1 MKNYVRALM
10 ALACLSFGTLPLTP
24 TAATAHPVAS
34 HPTAVTRIVV
44 QVSDAD
50 PHKWNLALN
59 NAENI
64 QHALGARHTVIE
76 VVAYGPGIGM
86 LKKDSPVASRVTDA
100 SLGGIQFK
108 ACQNTMRAMHLA
120 KADMVEEAGYVPSG
134 VVEII
139 QRQQQGYTY
148 IRP

>member
-1 MKNYVRALM
+1 MKNYARALM
-10 ALACLSFGTLPLTP
+10 VLACLSLGTFPLTP
-24 TAATAHPVAS
+24 AAAAGHPVAA
-34 HPTAVTRIVV
+34 HATAVTRIVV

-59 NAENI
+59 NAGNI
-64 QHALGARHTVIE
+64 QQALGARHTVIE

-100 SLGGIQFK
+100 SLAGIQFK
-108 ACQNTMRAMHLA
+108 ACQNTMRAMHLT

-134 VVEII
+134 VVEIVR
-139 QRQQQGYTY
+139 RQQQGYAY

>member
-1 MKNYVRALM
+1 MKNYFRTLM
-10 ALACLSFGTLPLTP
+10 ALACLSLGALPLAP
-24 TAATAHPVAS
+24 AAAAHPVAS
-34 HPTAVTRIVV
+34 HPTAVTRVVV

-59 NAENI
+59 NADNL

-76 VVAYGPGIGM
+76 IVAYGPGIAM

-100 SLGGIQFK
+100 SLAGIQFK
-108 ACQNTMRAMHLA
+108 ACQNTMRAMHLT